1 MLAWEHFTNYP
12 LAPELSMVSL
22 LSVLKAEKRINQ
34 VRVLPR
40 PKPPRAAIVLTGKF
54 KACPRSLSV
63 GSLLTSRPQ
72 PPAAPG
78 VGKVHSRPRAF
89 ALLAHQVWDVLQPKS
104 PWISFTTHKSSCR
117 CPLLQPAN
125 QTKASPDASYFTD
138 IKACVT
144 L

>member
-1 MLAWEHFTNYP
+1 MA
-12 LAPELSMVSL
+12 SL
-22 LSVLKAEKRINQ
+22 LSVLKAAKQINQ
-34 VRVLPR
+34 VRILPR

-54 KACPRSLSV
+54 KACTRSLSV
-63 GSLLTSRPQ
+63 GYLLTSRPQ

-78 VGKVHSRPRAF
+78 VDKVHSHPRAF
-89 ALLAHQVWDVLQPKS
+89 ALLAHGVWDVLQPGS

-117 CPLLQPAN
+117 FAN
-125 QTKASPDASYFTD
+125 HTKASSDASCFTD